1 MSAAFPMTKQVP
13 ERSIKQAL
21 WDDFCAAHDIAT
33 TGVPLLAAD
42 VDGMVE
48 VFGHG
53 QDGRPMLRRS
63 AAMEAL
69 LASTVERVLATPQG
83 DAEGLLYLMHRLDAA
98 GHVVPLYAGKAGR
111 YGRGGGVS
119 VNLSSIRTN
128 AGKFSRW
135 GYGYAYHMGDLSAAT
150 LPGHLP
156 GKATPKYRRWA
167 RSLFVEVPA
176 ASPRL
181 RAPIRFWCT
190 AWGPSSHNIWPEFGA
205 CSLSFAEYLL
215 IGVASLLFPNDLLN
229 DEGVN
234 RATVVTEAAG

>member
-1 MSAAFPMTKQVP
+1 MSAAAQTTMLVP
-13 ERSIKQAL
+13 ERGTKQAL
-21 WDDFCAAHDIAT
+21 WNAFCAAHDIAAM
-33 TGVPLLAAD
+33 GVPLLAAGM
-42 VDGMVE
+42 DGVVE

-53 QDGRPMLRRS
+53 QGGRPMLRRS
-63 AAMEAL
+63 AAMEEL
-69 LASTVERVLATPQG
+69 LADTVERVLAAPHG

-98 GHVVPLYAGKAGR
+98 GHVVPLYVGKAGR

-119 VNLSSIRTN
+119 VNLASIRTN
-128 AGKFSRW
+128 ASKFSRW
-135 GYGYAYHMGDLSAAT
+135 GYGYAYHMGDLSAAA

-167 RSLFVEVPA
+167 RSLFVEVPN

-181 RAPIRFWCT
+181 RAPLRFWCT

-215 IGVASLLFPNDLLN
+215 IGVASLLFPDDLLN

-234 RATVVTEAAG
+234 RAAAVTDAGG